1 MNTGILFLTG
11 HLIPAKPFHTR
22 REMLLAHSWRY
33 YIQDSFSC
41 EVLTLNSLLLW
52 KPEIAWFNVITCFC
66 VYRQICFVTACS
78 VLFIKFIY
86 LINCF
91 DAQSK
96 WMILGYLS
104 CNFHITSVRS
114 FNEIDDTG
122 LVLKRALFTRES
134 NLLKNNFVKLN
145 YAKKYT
151 QWERKVVLP

>member
-1 MNTGILFLTG
+1 
-11 HLIPAKPFHTR
+11 
-22 REMLLAHSWRY
+22 
-33 YIQDSFSC
+33 
-41 EVLTLNSLLLW
+41 
-52 KPEIAWFNVITCFC
+52 
-66 VYRQICFVTACS
+66 
-78 VLFIKFIY
+78 
-86 LINCF
+86 
-91 DAQSK
+91 
-96 WMILGYLS
+96 MILGYLS